1 MNYIVILIIAILIG
15 VFMYISNIKQI
26 NKDLRRQ
33 KQKLQTKIVQ
43 EKVKANIKEFETYQ
57 KAKKEEIK
65 KNIKDK
71 NEKKDVNLSVG
82 PHIMEF

>member
-1 MNYIVILIIAILIG
+1 MNYLIIILIG
-15 VFMYISNIKQI
+15 VLIAVFIYLNNVKEI
-26 NKDLRRQ
+26 NKELTRQ
-33 KQKLQTKIVQ
+33 KQNLQAKIVQ
-43 EKVKANIKEFETYQ
+43 EKTKSNIKEFQAYQ

-71 NEKKDVNLSVG
+71 NEKRDVNLSVG